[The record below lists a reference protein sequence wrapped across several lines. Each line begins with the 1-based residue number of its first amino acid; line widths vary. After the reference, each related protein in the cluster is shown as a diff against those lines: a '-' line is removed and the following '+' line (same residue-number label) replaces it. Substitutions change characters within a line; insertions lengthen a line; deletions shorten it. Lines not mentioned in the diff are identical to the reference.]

1 MRDRSTRPGRR
12 ALLALVVCGVALLGA
27 CGGGKQNGQN
37 VFHPAGRQAVK
48 ISNLFTP
55 VAFIAVGV
63 LVLVLALLLVGVF
76 KFRERPGHD
85 PNVKQVH
92 GNTPLEITW
101 TVIPALLLAVIAVP
115 TVSTIWTLA
124 KKPTGNVVNINVVGK
139 QWWWQFQYPQQRV
152 VVADEIVIPVKTPI
166 RLTLRACDPS
176 LGTGY
181 TGCSVIH
188 SFWIPELAGKTDVV
202 PGRTNHMTMEANRTG
217 TFLGQCAQY
226 CGLSHANMRM
236 RVKAVSA
243 ADFRAWIASQQKG
256 PAQPFEDAN
265 KTPYP
270 GAPTLITKT
279 FACTNCH
286 TFNDSSKI
294 SFGPN
299 LTHLGSRDVFASG
312 ALALTRDNLVKWI
325 KDAPSVIPMQS
336 QKCLEPPPATC
347 VGMPSFTRNL
357 PKGQKPM
364 TTEQAQTIA
373 DYILAQK

>member
-1 MRDRSTRPGRR
+1 
-12 ALLALVVCGVALLGA
+12 
-27 CGGGKQNGQN
+27 
-37 VFHPAGRQAVK
+37 
-48 ISNLFTP
+48 
-55 VAFIAVGV
+55 
-63 LVLVLALLLVGVF
+63 
-76 KFRERPGHD
+76 
-85 PNVKQVH
+85 
-92 GNTPLEITW
+92 
-101 TVIPALLLAVIAVP
+101 
-115 TVSTIWTLA
+115 
-124 KKPTGNVVNINVVGK
+124 
-139 QWWWQFQYPQQRV
+139 
-152 VVADEIVIPVKTPI
+152 
-166 RLTLRACDPS
+166 LRACDPS

-243 ADFRAWIASQQKG
+243 ADFQAWIASQQRG

-312 ALALTRDNLVKWI
+312 ALPLTRDNLVKWI

-336 QKCLEPPPATC
+336 QHCLEPPPATC

-373 DYILAQK
+373 DYLLAQK

>member
-1 MRDRSTRPGRR
+1 MRDPSTRPGRR
-12 ALLALVVCGVALLGA
+12 ALLALVVVGVALLGA

-48 ISNLFTP
+48 IDNLFTP

-76 KFRERPGHD
+76 RFRERPGRD
-85 PNVKQVH
+85 TNVKQVH

-139 QWWWQFQYPQQRV
+139 QWWWQFQYPREKV
-152 VVADEIVIPVKTPI
+152 VVADEIVIPVRTPI
-166 RLTLRACDPS
+166 RLTLRACDSS

-202 PGRTNHMTMEANRTG
+202 PGRVNHMTMEANRTG

-243 ADFRAWIASQQKG
+243 SDYQAWIASQQRG
-256 PAQPFEDAN
+256 SAQPFEDAN
-265 KTPYP
+265 KAPYP
-270 GAPTLITKT
+270 GAPTLVTKT

-312 ALALTRDNLVKWI
+312 AYPLTRDNLVKWVMN
-325 KDAPSVIPMQS
+325 APSLIPMQS
-336 QKCLEPPPATC
+336 QKCLEPPPAAC
-347 VGMPSFTRNL
+347 VGMPSFTKNL
-357 PKGQKPM
+357 PKGHTPM
-364 TTEQAQTIA
+364 TREQAETIA
-373 DYILAQK
+373 DYLLAQK

>member
-12 ALLALVVCGVALLGA
+12 ALLALVVVGVALLGA

-139 QWWWQFQYPQQRV
+139 QWWWQFEYPQAKV

-243 ADFRAWIASQQKG
+243 SDFQAWIAQQQRG
-256 PAQPFEDAN
+256 SAQPFEDA
-265 KTPYP
+265 KGAPYP
-270 GAPTLITKT
+270 GAPTLVTKT

-312 ALALTRDNLVKWI
+312 ALALTRDNLVKWVMN
-325 KDAPSVIPMQS
+325 APSVIPMQS
-336 QKCLEPPPATC
+336 QHCLEPPPATC
-347 VGMPSFTRNL
+347 VGMPSFIKNL
-357 PKGQKPM
+357 PKGHTPM
-364 TTEQAQTIA
+364 TREQAETIA
-373 DYILAQK
+373 DYLLAQK